1 MACLPSAPPAG
12 EARWPAD
19 AIVRL
24 VLLCTVLASAWAA
37 RSVFNPLQELA
48 RADLSLDDVQIGL
61 VQGAAM
67 SIPSALLS
75 IGLGRLIDTRNRTR
89 ILIMLALLTMLG
101 SAATGLAAS
110 FETLFVAR
118 ALAGLGLLQETVVI
132 SLVADLFPPE
142 RRGRANIMIV
152 VGEYAGSALG
162 FALAGWLMPV
172 AGMIWGGDPGDGGWR
187 AVQIAFGMIGLPI
200 ALPLIWLGEPAR
212 HECGAAAGTG
222 FREGWTGL
230 MRMGGLLW
238 PLLIAQIAMIAANNA
253 ASVWSVS
260 VFVRDFG
267 LTPAHGGGLA
277 ATAMFVPPLLGAVI
291 AGVTADRLR
300 TRGGGGGG
308 AAFVATAASVIAIP
322 AALFPLA
329 ATPALSAMLL
339 ALLMAAHAGAGLGNA
354 TLGVLA
360 IPNELR
366 GLWFGL
372 SNALTALISFA
383 LTPVLIG
390 RLGEA
395 AAGPHALAASL
406 ALVLLVASLIALGGF
421 ALSWRAL
428 ARAA

>member
-1 MACLPSAPPAG
+1 MACLPPALPAAPPFGDAPPPAG
-12 EARWPAD
+12 AV
-19 AIVRL
+19 IRL

-48 RADLSLDDVQIGL
+48 RGDLSLDDVRIGL

-67 SIPSALLS
+67 SIPSALLA
-75 IGLGRLIDTRNRTR
+75 IGLGRLIDTRNRVH
-89 ILIMLALLTMLG
+89 ILIVLALLTMLG
-101 SAATGLAAS
+101 SSATGLSTS
-110 FETLFVAR
+110 FETLFAAR

-142 RRGRANIMIV
+142 RRGRANILIV

-162 FALAGWLMPV
+162 FALAGWLMPL
-172 AGMIWGGDPGDGGWR
+172 AGAIWSGDPGDGGWR
-187 AVQIAFGMIGLPI
+187 AVQIGFGLLGLSTAI
-200 ALPLIWLGEPAR
+200 PLVWLREPAR
-212 HECGAAAGTG
+212 HECGAAAGAG
-222 FREGWTGL
+222 FGESWSAL
-230 MRMGGLLW
+230 MRMGALLW

-267 LTPAHGGGLA
+267 LTPAHGGKLA
-277 ATAMFVPPLLGAVI
+277 AGAMFVPPLLGAAI
-291 AGVTADRLR
+291 AGVMADRLR
-300 TRGGGGGG
+300 IRGGG
-308 AAFVATAASVIAIP
+308 AVFVAVIAAAAAIP

-329 ATPALSAMLL
+329 ATPTLSAMLL
-339 ALLMAAHAGAGLGNA
+339 ALLMMAHAAAGLGGA

-366 GLWFGL
+366 GLWFGI

-390 RLGEA
+390 WLGES
-395 AAGPHALAASL
+395 AGGAHALATVL
-406 ALVLLVASLIALGGF
+406 AMVLLVAGTVALGGF
-421 ALSWRAL
+421 ALAWRAL
-428 ARAA
+428 RG